1 MESNFSWGSEGQK
14 TEVLLNSPKRDVR
27 PLYRA
32 ILLMLLATTAI
43 GLHGLRLVQLQ
54 LIEGKQNRE
63 RAEENRIRLVPVRTN
78 RGYILDRN
86 DKPLAG
92 NRLTRALYVWPKEQT
107 QEQWQKIAEILSPIL
122 KMSPQ
127 QILAPIEKAGYQA
140 ATSVRISQF
149 LTPEAFVWLGE
160 KSAEL
165 PGLEVRTESNRYYPH
180 GNLAAQVLG
189 YIGEATAEELKAHP
203 EWPMGMIVGQLGIE
217 ASTNQQL
224 SGVWGAR
231 LIEVNS
237 LNQELRELGERP
249 SKGGTNVKLTLDLDL
264 QKTAEE
270 ALGDRRGAAV
280 ALNPKTGE
288 VLVMA
293 SSPRFDPNMF
303 TKPVTQAQWEELQN
317 QDDPF
322 LNRTLQGYPPGS
334 TFKIVSS
341 AAGMGSGKFTPDSM
355 IGTYSSITV
364 GGITFNEHS
373 GGYGV
378 IGFRDALAFSSNT
391 FYYQLGMAIGPE
403 AIAEWGKRLGI
414 GNTNLKLLGLTEG
427 SEGFIPTPENKE
439 EMFGEPWYLG
449 DTVTMSIGQGAVLAT
464 PLELAVM
471 VASVA
476 NGGKRVK
483 PHLRA
488 DLTNTPQTKPEPT
501 GMKPETVK
509 VIKEGLI
516 DVVDR
521 GTAQLM
527 KEGLPLTGG
536 KTGTSE
542 VLGQTSHS
550 LYVAFGPAKDPEIA
564 IAVVVEN
571 GGFGS
576 KSAAPVAKAIF
587 ETYFNKQK
595 GKVTPV
601 QPVQPE
607 TEADSIPSD
616 SEAEY

>member
-1 MESNFSWGSEGQK
+1 MESNYSWGTDVRQTAIHERSQQK
-14 TEVLLNSPKRDVR
+14 RHIR

-32 ILLMLLATTAI
+32 VLLMVVATLGI
-43 GLHGLRLVQLQ
+43 GLHSFRLVQLQ
-54 LIEGKQNRE
+54 LIDGQKNRE
-63 RAEENRIRLVPVRTN
+63 RAEENRVRLIPIPSN

-86 DKPLAG
+86 NKPLAA

-107 QEQWQKIAEILSPIL
+107 QEQWKQIASKLSPVL
-122 KMSPQ
+122 NMTPER
-127 QILAPIEKAGYQA
+127 ILAPIEKAGYQSG
-140 ATSVRISQF
+140 TSVRISQF

-160 KSAEL
+160 KSAEF
-165 PGLEVRTESNRYYPH
+165 PGLEVRTESNRYYPQ
-180 GNLAAQVLG
+180 GNLASQVLG
-189 YIGEATAEELKAHP
+189 YIGEATAEELKKHP
-203 EWPMGMIVGQLGIE
+203 EWPMGMVVGQLGIE
-217 ASTNQQL
+217 AMANQDL

-237 LNQELRELGERP
+237 LNQELRELGQRD
-249 SKGGTNVKLTLDLDL
+249 SKSGKNVKLTLDLDL
-264 QKTAEE
+264 QKTAEA
-270 ALGDRRGAAV
+270 ALADRRGAAV
-280 ALNPKTGE
+280 ALNAKTGE
-288 VLVMA
+288 ILVMA

-303 TKPVTQAQWEELQN
+303 TKPISQNQWEELQN

-322 LNRTLQGYPPGS
+322 LNRALQGYPPGS

-355 IGTYSSITV
+355 IATSSSITV

-403 AIAEWGKRLGI
+403 KIAEWGKRLGI
-414 GNTNLKLLGLTEG
+414 GNTSLDLLGLQEG
-427 SEGFIPTPENKE
+427 SEGFIPTPEDKE
-439 EMFGEPWYLG
+439 KIYGEPWYLG

-464 PLELAVM
+464 PLEMAVM
-471 VASVA
+471 VASIA
-476 NGGKRVK
+476 NGGNRVK
-483 PHLRA
+483 PHLLG
-488 DLTNTPQTKPEPT
+488 DLTHTAKTKPEPT
-501 GMKPETVK
+501 GMKPEAVQ

-516 DVVDR
+516 SVVEY

-527 KEGLPLTGG
+527 NDGSIPLTGG

-550 LYVAFGPAKDPEIA
+550 LYVAFGPAKNPEMA

-571 GGFGS
+571 GGYGS
-576 KSAAPVAKAIF
+576 KSAAPIAKAIF
-587 ETYFNKQK
+587 QTYFSKQQPTS
-595 GKVTPV
+595 GVTNL
-601 QPVQPE
+601 QPSEVSL
-607 TEADSIPSD
+607 TED
-616 SEAEY
+616 